1 MIHLEKYISGKIE
14 KLYTSYSYFLPSK
27 INTSLIILFLG
38 VVYFSV
44 QAQQKNASHHS
55 SFSGV
60 WKAKESISIGG
71 NIFCSYDAKDRM
83 VAKTMK
89 IVEQADYL
97 TIENSDSDA
106 ASAKSREKLIFN
118 GKTGQINL
126 SKDNR
131 KTFAV
136 KLSNDG
142 QTLTIKSVVYF
153 MTATP
158 YHVNVQ
164 KQAYTNVTEVWNL
177 SKDGKSISVMAK
189 AKSNIW
195 DEERN
200 WKTVFDKVN

>member
-1 MIHLEKYISGKIE
+1 ML
-14 KLYTSYSYFLPSK
+14 TYF
-27 INTSLIILFLG
+27 IILLTG
-38 VVYFSV
+38 VMHLSL
-44 QAQQKNASHHS
+44 QAQPKNGTHRGN
-55 SFSGV
+55 FSGV
-60 WKAKESISIGG
+60 WKAKESISMGG

-106 ASAKSREKLIFN
+106 ASAKSREKLIFD

-131 KTFAV
+131 KTFDV
-136 KLSNDG
+136 KLSNGG
-142 QTLTIKSVVYF
+142 QTMTIKSIVYF
-153 MTATP
+153 KNGGPSQA
-158 YHVNVQ
+158 
-164 KQAYTNVTEVWNL
+164 AYTNVTEVWNL
-177 SKDGKSISVMAK
+177 SKDGKSIAVLAQ

-195 DEERN
+195 EGERA

>member
-1 MIHLEKYISGKIE
+1 MKNK
-14 KLYTSYSYFLPSK
+14 SYMLTYF
-27 INTSLIILFLG
+27 IILLTG
-38 VVYFSV
+38 VMHLSL
-44 QAQQKNASHHS
+44 QAQPKNGTHRAN
-55 SFSGV
+55 FSGV
-60 WKAKESISIGG
+60 WKAKESISMGG

-106 ASAKSREKLIFN
+106 AYGKSREKLIFD

-126 SKDNR
+126 SKENR
-131 KTFAV
+131 KTFDV

-142 QTLTIKSVVYF
+142 KTMTIKSIVYF
-153 MTATP
+153 MNGAT
-158 YHVNVQ
+158 YEVNVKQ
-164 KQAYTNVTEVWNL
+164 KAYTNVTEVWNL
-177 SKDGKSISVMAK
+177 SKDGKSIAVLAK

-195 DEERN
+195 SGERS